1 MSWNEPG
8 GGNNRPRDPWGGNDQ
23 GPPDLDEALKK
34 LQQRFSGLFGGR
46 GGGGAGGSGSGG
58 GRMSGALLGVVAAGA
73 ITVWAL
79 LGFYQLDEQERAIVL
94 RFGKYAGTMQPG
106 LQWNPP
112 LIDQVLKVN
121 TTKIRASQVREVML
135 TQDENIVEVTMS
147 LQYLIDNPEKFVLE
161 VRDPEVSLQHAA
173 QSALRHV
180 VGDSTMDLVLTEGRA
195 AIAGDVRERLQ
206 TYLDNY
212 GTGIRVSKINIDEG
226 RPPTQVQGAFDDV
239 IKAREDEERVKNE
252 AQSYANG
259 IVPEARG
266 RAQRVLE
273 EASAYQQQ
281 VMAQAE
287 GEASRFTQLLTE
299 YEKSPRVTRDRL
311 YLDAMQT
318 VMANTNKVLVDVDGG
333 NNVMYLPLDKL
344 APPAGSR
351 SASGSSRSGLSERD
365 LRDITER
372 LRQELQRDIDID
384 DTRRSS
390 R

>member
-8 GGNNRPRDPWGGNDQ
+8 GGNNGPRDPWGGNNQ

-34 LQQRFSGLFGGR
+34 LQQRLGGFFGGR
-46 GGGGAGGSGSGG
+46 GTGGGGSAGAGGGL
-58 GRMSGALLGVVAAGA
+58 SGALLGVVAAGA

-79 LGFYQLDEQERAIVL
+79 MGFYQLDEQERAIVL
-94 RFGKYAGTMQPG
+94 RFGEYQGTMQPG

-112 LIDQVLKVN
+112 LIDEVIKVN
-121 TTKIRASQVREVML
+121 TTKIRAAQVREVML

-147 LQYLIDNPEKFVLE
+147 LQYFIENPEKFVLE

-195 AIAGDVRERLQ
+195 ALAIDVRDRLQ
-206 TYLDNY
+206 GYLDSY
-212 GTGIRVSKINIDEG
+212 GTGIRLNKINIDESK
-226 RPPTQVQGAFDDV
+226 PPAQVQGAFDDV

-266 RAQRVLE
+266 RAQRALE
-273 EASAYQQQ
+273 EATAYRQQ
-281 VMAQAE
+281 VTAQAE
-287 GEASRFTQLLTE
+287 GEASRFSQLLEE
-299 YEKSPRVTRDRL
+299 YAKAPDVTRERL
-311 YLDAMQT
+311 YLDAMQD
-318 VMANTNKVLVDVDGG
+318 VMSSTGKVLVDVEGG
-333 NNVMYLPLDKL
+333 NNMMYLPLDKL
-344 APPAGSR
+344 APSKVGTA
-351 SASGSSRSGLSERD
+351 ASSSSRSGLSERD

-372 LRQELQRDIDID
+372 LKQELRRDIEVN
-384 DTRRSS
+384 DTRRGG